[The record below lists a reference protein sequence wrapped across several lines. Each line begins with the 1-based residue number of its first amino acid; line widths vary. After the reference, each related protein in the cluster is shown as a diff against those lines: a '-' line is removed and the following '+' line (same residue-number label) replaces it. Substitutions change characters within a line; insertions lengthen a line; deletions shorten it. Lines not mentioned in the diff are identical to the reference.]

1 MLSSKTIKLSE
12 VLSFLKTP
20 VYDLSQLEL
29 ILTTNTIHM
38 NSELIL
44 RPNLSSS
51 LPPPPTT
58 TPLPICLKFI
68 ENARS
73 YWIKQTTD
81 FNCNW

>member
-51 LPPPPTT
+51 LPPP
-58 TPLPICLKFI
+58 
-68 ENARS
+68 ARS
-73 YWIKQTTD
+73 YWKKQTTD
-81 FNCNW
+81 FNCDW